1 MTLQQMKDFL
11 SIVDHGSLHAAARAT
26 GQTQPALTRSL
37 RRLETALGAPLLDR
51 HARGMEPNAF
61 GRSYVSHV
69 RRIVADVQRAQDA
82 MREALGQQAGR
93 VTFGISAAASI
104 LLAPQAVKRFRR
116 EFPLTELRS
125 RAGLYHSLVPL
136 LRDGQLDFF
145 ISPMPAGPVDPQL
158 ASRTLID
165 SQMVLVARR
174 DHAKA
179 ISDRLQDVSQERFV
193 IGGPRGQ
200 PGAGIFDVFEAAGL
214 PPPQIEV
221 QTDGLLDSAAM
232 VAGSD
237 CLALLPA
244 ALMRSGLLHKLL
256 VVLPITDGLPAYTV
270 AMFERAQVPPT
281 AAAAALAV
289 QFERESAYL
298 RQSAA

>member
-1 MTLQQMKDFL
+1 MTLQQMRDFL
-11 SIVDHGSLHAAARAT
+11 AIVEQGSMHGAARFT

-37 RRLETALGAPLLDR
+37 RRLELSLGAPLLDR
-51 HARGMEPNAF
+51 HARGVELNDF
-61 GRSYVSHV
+61 GRTFAAHV
-69 RRIVADVQRAQDA
+69 RRLMADVQRTRDA
-82 MREALGQQAGR
+82 MQEALGQRGGR
-93 VTFGISAAASI
+93 VAFGISAAASI
-104 LLAPQAVKRFRR
+104 VLAPQAVRRFRR
-116 EFPLTELRS
+116 EFPDTELRS
-125 RAGLYHSLVPL
+125 RAGLYHTLVPL

-145 ISPMPAGPVDPQL
+145 ISPLPAGPVDPQL
-158 ASRTLID
+158 NSRTLID

-174 DHAKA
+174 DHPKA
-179 ISDRLQDVSQERFV
+179 RARRLQTLSQERFV

-244 ALMRSGLLHKLL
+244 ALMHSGLLRERL
-256 VVLPITDGLPAYTV
+256 VVLPITEGLPAYQV
-270 AMFERAQVPPT
+270 ALFERAHVPPT

-298 RQSAA
+298 RKPAA